1 VNRDFGETC
10 CALPAKLHFVHL
22 FGTGPRFPR
31 NSLGAGEGSKR
42 LEDRLVILVI
52 EDDQQIS
59 SIVEDALTDGGFE
72 PAITAS
78 GEEAVTLLQGNKG
91 KYRALVTDI
100 SLRGTMDGWE
110 VARQGQ
116 KDQPSLS
123 DPLHHCRTWRPMG
136 FTGRSQQH
144 SFDQTFCASAPCYS
158 HFPTSQYGAA
168 DNLKRPRWRFHLAA
182 NKKRPQRGG
191 EPRPLASVL
200 CRGACYRNRCQNRLN
215 PVLVRAKET
224 APGLFQCYLEG
235 RRRGIIFLNCPYW
248 SP

>member
-1 VNRDFGETC
+1 
-10 CALPAKLHFVHL
+10 
-22 FGTGPRFPR
+22 
-31 NSLGAGEGSKR
+31 

-78 GEEAVTLLQGNKG
+78 GEAAVTLLQGNKG

-100 SLRGTMDGWE
+100 STRHHGRMGGRET
-110 VARQGQ
+110 GQ
-116 KDQPSLS
+116 KDRPSLS
-123 DPLHHCRTWRPMG
+123 DPLHNCRTWRPMG

-144 SFDQTFCASAPCYS
+144 SFDQTFCASATCYS

-182 NKKRPQRGG
+182 NKKRP
-191 EPRPLASVL
+191 P
-200 CRGACYRNRCQNRLN
+200 ACSN
-215 PVLVRAKET
+215 VT
-224 APGLFQCYLEG
+224 
-235 RRRGIIFLNCPYW
+235 
-248 SP
+248 